1 MNNINSIFTQLS
13 IFFQLDINVYILI
26 VKVGKF
32 LKDFLSWPNSNKQVV
47 ATVYVRWRKVAANM

>member
-26 VKVGKF
+26 VQSGKIF
-32 LKDFLSWPNSNKQVV
+32 ERFFTLAEQ
-47 ATVYVRWRKVAANM
+47 